1 VRHGSRRGAAQE
13 VMRVTGSAVFI
24 ALVVMVIGGFIG
36 WHLRH
41 ASGARS
47 DLKTHKTR
55 IPNFRKARNESWFL
69 SAALIA
75 LTLLLL
81 RALLK

>member
-1 VRHGSRRGAAQE
+1 
-13 VMRVTGSAVFI
+13 MTGSAVFI
-24 ALVVMVIGGFIG
+24 ALVIMVIGGVVG

-55 IPNFRKARNESWFL
+55 IPNFRKTRNSSWL
-69 SAALIA
+69 TVVVLVG
-75 LTLLLL
+75 LTLLML
-81 RALLK
+81 RALMK

>member
-1 VRHGSRRGAAQE
+1 
-13 VMRVTGSAVFI
+13 MTGSAVFI
-24 ALVVMVIGGFIG
+24 ALVIMVIGGFVG

-47 DLKTHKTR
+47 DLKTAKTR
-55 IPNFRKARNESWFL
+55 IPGFRKARNESWFV
-69 SAALIA
+69 SIALIA
-75 LTLLLL
+75 ITLLLL

>member
-1 VRHGSRRGAAQE
+1 
-13 VMRVTGSAVFI
+13 VTGSAVFI
-24 ALVVMVIGGFIG
+24 ALVIMVLGGVVG

-55 IPNFRKARNESWFL
+55 IPNFRKTRNESWFV
-69 SAALIA
+69 SVALIA
-75 LTLLLL
+75 ITLLLL

>member
-1 VRHGSRRGAAQE
+1 
-13 VMRVTGSAVFI
+13 MTGSAVFI
-24 ALVVMVIGGFIG
+24 ALVVMVIGGFVG
-36 WHLRH
+36 WHLRQ

-55 IPNFRKARNESWFL
+55 IPNFRKARNQSWFVSL
-69 SAALIA
+69 VLIA
-75 LTLLLL
+75 IALLLL

>member
-1 VRHGSRRGAAQE
+1 L
-13 VMRVTGSAVFI
+13 I
-24 ALVVMVIGGFIG
+24 ALVIMVIGGFIG

-47 DLKTHKTR
+47 DLKTAKTR
-55 IPNFRKARNESWFL
+55 IPNFRKARNESWFV
-69 SAALIA
+69 AVAMIA
-75 LTLLLL
+75 ITLLLL

>member
-1 VRHGSRRGAAQE
+1 MAPS
-13 VMRVTGSAVFI
+13 SVFI
-24 ALVVMVIGGFIG
+24 ALVVMVIGGFVG

-47 DLKTHKTR
+47 DLKVHKTR
-55 IPNFRKARNESWFL
+55 IPNFRKTRNQSWFVSL
-69 SAALIA
+69 ALIVI
-75 LTLLLL
+75 TLLLL

>member
-1 VRHGSRRGAAQE
+1 
-13 VMRVTGSAVFI
+13 
-24 ALVVMVIGGFIG
+24 MVIGGFIG

>member
-1 VRHGSRRGAAQE
+1 
-13 VMRVTGSAVFI
+13 MTGSALFI
-24 ALVVMVIGGFIG
+24 ALVILVVGGYIG

-47 DLKTHKTR
+47 DLKVAKSR
-55 IPNFRKARNESWFL
+55 IPGFRKARNESWFV
-69 SAALIA
+69 AVALIA
-75 LTLLLL
+75 IMLLLL

>member
-1 VRHGSRRGAAQE
+1 MS
-13 VMRVTGSAVFI
+13 GSALFI
-24 ALVVMVIGGFIG
+24 ALVVLVIGGVIG

-55 IPNFRKARNESWFL
+55 IPNFRKTRNESWFI

-75 LTLLLL
+75 ITLLLL